1 MLRYARHASIRIAT
15 TIVLAAVLL
24 APATGAAAPSAV
36 ETKEA
41 EHAAA
46 LAELTSLEARLGGQL
61 SAYVET
67 SRRIDGTRLEL
78 SEATTRVAEADT
90 RLQRAK
96 SALEERVVQLYRGGR
111 VGFVEILFTAA
122 SIQDLMD
129 RANYLAIVSRHDTRL
144 VEEMRIARLQ
154 TEWEQQELF
163 ARMDRLTRLQAEAD
177 ATRLEIENA
186 IDAQQAKATEIG
198 EDIARLIRLRV
209 GSDPEGEFSPDT
221 VISDA
226 NFRDVE
232 SMTVGDIQEF
242 LNQQPGTLATY
253 SAPDHAGKMKTTA
266 QMIAEAAAQWQISP
280 RVILV
285 KLQKEQSLLERA
297 RPTQE
302 AYDWAMGCGKADSR
316 TYYEFQGFGNQ
327 IWWGAQK
334 LDKNAKP
341 WYPGIEMT
349 IDGSVVLP
357 TNEATYSLYKYTPH
371 LRGTTSFWMLYWRYF
386 GDPLS

>member
-1 MLRYARHASIRIAT
+1 MLIAT
-15 TIVLAAVLL
+15 TILLAAVLL
-24 APATGAAAPSAV
+24 APATAGAAPSAV

-46 LAELTSLEARLGGQL
+46 LAELTSLEARLGEQL

-67 SRRIDGTRLEL
+67 SRRIEETRLEL

-90 RLQRAK
+90 RLERAK
-96 SALEERVVQLYRGGR
+96 SALEERVVQLYRGDR
-111 VGFVEILFTAA
+111 VGFVEILLTAA
-122 SIQDLMD
+122 SVQDLMD
-129 RANYLAIVSRHDTRL
+129 RANYLVIVSRHDTRL
-144 VEEMRIARLQ
+144 VEEMRIARMQ
-154 TEWEQQELF
+154 TEWEEQELF
-163 ARMDRLTRLQAEAD
+163 ERMDRLTQLQAEAD
-177 ATRLEIENA
+177 TKRMDIEIA

-198 EDIARLIRLRV
+198 EDIARLMRLRA

-221 VISDA
+221 VISDE

-232 SMTVGDIQEF
+232 SMSADDIQEF
-242 LNQQPGTLATY
+242 LNEQPGTLATY
-253 SAPDHAGKMKTTA
+253 RAPDHAGKMKTTA
-266 QMIAEAAAQWQISP
+266 QMIAEAATQWGISP
-280 RVILV
+280 KVILV
-285 KLQKEQSLLERA
+285 KLQKEQSLLA
-297 RPTQE
+297 KTNPTQE

-334 LDKNAKP
+334 LDKNAEP

-349 IDGSVVLP
+349 IDGSVVMP

>member
-1 MLRYARHASIRIAT
+1 MRVVAM
-15 TIVLAAVLL
+15 IVVAALLAVPGLAA
-24 APATGAAAPSAV
+24 ATPSAI

-41 EHAAA
+41 ERAAA
-46 LAELTSLEARLGGQL
+46 LEDLKSLETRLSEQM

-67 SRRIDGTRLEL
+67 SKRIDQTRIEL
-78 SEATTRVAEADT
+78 SEAATRVAEADV

-96 SALEERVVQLYRGGR
+96 AALEERVVQLYTGGR
-111 VGFVEILFTAA
+111 VGFVEILFTAG

-144 VEEMRIARLQ
+144 IEETRIARQ
-154 TEWEQQELF
+154 QSEWEEQELS
-163 ARMDRLTRLQAEAD
+163 ARFDRLTRLQAEAD
-177 ATRLEIENA
+177 AKRLEIEFA
-186 IDAQQAKATEIG
+186 IDAEQAKATELG
-198 EDIARLIRLRV
+198 EDIARLMRLHA

-226 NFRDVE
+226 NFRDVG
-232 SMTVGDIQEF
+232 SMTVEDIQTF
-242 LNQQPGTLATY
+242 LDEQPGTLGSY
-253 SAPDHAGKMKTTA
+253 SAPDHAGVTKSTA
-266 QMIAEAAAQWQISP
+266 RMIAEAAAQWRISP
-280 RVILV
+280 KVILV
-285 KLQKEQSLLERA
+285 KLQKEQSLLA
-297 RPTQE
+297 KANPSQE

-334 LDKNAKP
+334 LDKNAGP

-349 IDGSVVLP
+349 IDGSIVLP